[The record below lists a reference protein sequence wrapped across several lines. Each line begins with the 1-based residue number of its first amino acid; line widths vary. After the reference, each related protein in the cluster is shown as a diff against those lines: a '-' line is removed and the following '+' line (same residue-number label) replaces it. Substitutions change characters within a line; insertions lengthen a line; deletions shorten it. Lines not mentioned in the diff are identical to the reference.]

1 MRLSVFFHGA
11 CFDGTASAALFARFH
26 RDTILPGA
34 DLNTVGMRH
43 RDGDP
48 FADVPIDGDD
58 NACVDFRYCADP
70 RMRWWFDH
78 HRTAFQ
84 PPALRERFV
93 AAASPT
99 AFFDPDAPS
108 CAGLVARTTAA
119 QFGWTPPPNLVE
131 LVRWA
136 DIIDAARF
144 ASAAEATSLAQPA
157 QRLALWLGSADDA
170 AINAYIAALVDG
182 ARLGELD
189 AAPGIH
195 PAIEALVASR
205 AANQAAIA
213 AAARPGDE
221 VVVFDLADELGAP
234 AIGFVGYQLFPHCR
248 YTVSITRSAHAVKVG
263 AGWNPWGPPRRHDV
277 GALCEQ
283 HGGGGHAAV
292 GGVTLEPGELARGRA
307 VVAALAAALAV
318 DTPPPP

>member
-11 CFDGTASAALFARFH
+11 CFDGTASAALFARFY
-26 RDTILPGA
+26 RDTIAPGA
-34 DLNTVGMRH
+34 HLTAIGMRH

-84 PPALRERFV
+84 PPALRDRFV
-93 AAASPT
+93 AAGSPT

-108 CAGLVARTTAA
+108 CAGLVARTTGAR
-119 QFGWTPPPNLVE
+119 FGWTPPANLAE

-144 ASAAEATSLAQPA
+144 ASAAEATSLAAPA

-170 AINAYIAALVDG
+170 AIGGYIAALVDG
-182 ARLGELD
+182 ATLAEL
-189 AAPGIH
+189 AAGATIG
-195 PAIEALVASR
+195 PAIEALR
-205 AANQAAIA
+205 ATRADHRAAIA
-213 AAARPGDE
+213 AAALPGDE
-221 VVVFDLADELGAP
+221 VVVIDLADRPGAP
-234 AIGFVGYQLFPHCR
+234 AIGFAGYELFPTCR

-277 GALCEQ
+277 GALCEL

-307 VVAALAAALAV
+307 VVAALAAALAL
-318 DTPPPP
+318 P